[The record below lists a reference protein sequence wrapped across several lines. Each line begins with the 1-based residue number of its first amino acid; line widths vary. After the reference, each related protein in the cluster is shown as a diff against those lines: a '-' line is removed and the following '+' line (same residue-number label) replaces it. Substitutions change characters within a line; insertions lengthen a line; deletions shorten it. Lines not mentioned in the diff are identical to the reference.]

1 MANKK
6 NKGEHEEAVERIRY
20 CLQNGYGMTEIMNI
34 TGMSEAVINSIRE
47 KSERKQK
54 QEYNDMI

>member
-6 NKGEHEEAVERIRY
+6 NKGEHEEVVERIRY
-20 CLQNGYGMTEIMNI
+20 CLQKGYGMTEIMNI
-34 TGMSEAVINSIRE
+34 TGMDEAEINSIRE
-47 KSERKQK
+47 KSERKHK